1 MRALP
6 PALLVALALV
16 GLTAGC
22 RGNGGGKQAAT
33 TSTTLPHTTLTTD
46 TTPTTT
52 ETASKK
58 AKVTVV
64 SGRLGPSLVFPKK
77 GPAGA
82 AGTVVIRLDPK
93 AQKACWTLALHGVAG
108 PLSAHVHFGKAHQLG
123 PVVIPLGDR
132 FAPKGCVLVP
142 VRSLLAVA
150 AAPGS
155 YYVDVHTKK
164 YLDGAVR
171 GPLRAGSG

>member
-1 MRALP
+1 MRAIP
-6 PALLVALALV
+6 PAALAAVALVTVAS
-16 GLTAGC
+16 GC
-22 RGNGGGKQAAT
+22 GGGGGKHAAT
-33 TSTTLPHTTLTTD
+33 T
-46 TTPTTT
+46 TTT
-52 ETASKK
+52 GKATAAAATTAPAN

-64 SGRLGPSLVFPKK
+64 SGRLSAALVVPKK
-77 GPAGA
+77 GPANA

-93 AQKACWTLALHGVAG
+93 AGKACWKLTLTGVVGA
-108 PLSAHVHFGKAHQLG
+108 LSAHVHFGTTKQLG

-142 VRSLLAVA
+142 LRSLQAVA
-150 AAPGS
+150 KKPGS

-171 GPLRAGSG
+171 GPLRTGSGARQ

>member
-6 PALLVALALV
+6 PVVPAAMALVALAS
-16 GLTAGC
+16 GC
-22 RGNGGGKQAAT
+22 GGGGGKSAAT
-33 TSTTLPHTTLTTD
+33 T
-46 TTPTTT
+46 TTT
-52 ETASKK
+52 TTAGKTTTAAAATTTAPANAK
-58 AKVTVV
+58 ATVV
-64 SGRLGPSLVFPKK
+64 SGRLSAALVVPKK
-77 GPAGA
+77 GPAKA

-93 AQKACWTLALHGVAG
+93 AQKACWKLTLTGVTGA
-108 PLSAHVHFGKAHQLG
+108 LSAHVHFGKGKQLG

-132 FAPKGCVLVP
+132 YAPKGCVLVP

-150 AAPGS
+150 KAPGS

-164 YLDGAVR
+164 YLDGAIR